1 MKMKVR
7 RKPGFLLTG
16 RQVIKYVAIHGLTS
30 WLMTHSRPSWATPS
44 IEFAILPPAL
54 GRRAPKQLKSVRRR
68 VHNGRTASAPAHIS
82 REQ

>member
-44 IEFAILPPAL
+44 IEFAIMPPAV
-54 GRRAPKQLKSVRRR
+54 GRRAPKQLKAFGVGSITGELRQLP
-68 VHNGRTASAPAHIS
+68 HT
-82 REQ
+82 

>member
-44 IEFAILPPAL
+44 IEFAILPRP
-54 GRRAPKQLKSVRRR
+54 
-68 VHNGRTASAPAHIS
+68 
-82 REQ
+82 